1 MRAQIS
7 DAVKLDIKWSLT
19 CQLSSTKSKRCP
31 VGWESNT
38 GNLVVS
44 CVSCPLQALL
54 WQHPRLNQ
62 RTILT
67 NINPASFPEMGTS
80 TNAGYLLLCADGKA
94 LLSDCWLPTVCC
106 FVFGPQNAPG

>member
-44 CVSCPLQALL
+44 CVSCPLRESAVAA
-54 WQHPRLNQ
+54 P
-62 RTILT
+62 
-67 NINPASFPEMGTS
+67 S
-80 TNAGYLLLCADGKA
+80 TE
-94 LLSDCWLPTVCC
+94 PTYHS
-106 FVFGPQNAPG
+106 NKY